1 MSRRKFG
8 NVERLINDLLDR
20 HEANPTAKRLLAYI
34 DEDIFSSVEARDRFT
49 AELLAVE
56 KAGGIDIQ
64 RKRVDG
70 AMVVGY
76 VRLADAA
83 ALYAH
88 ACRLPAR
95 VRVDAA
101 LVATQARQ
109 DLPST
114 AQSILEEIADGWS
127 RGVSRYGLSPHDDTG
142 LAAALDL
149 ARALYERAADVS
161 AIPTDF
167 RTFSRAAGTDSKAL
181 ERLMSPVVRLFRRL
195 YPEPEVP
202 VRLDADDALATFG
215 IVRTPQALTLSGPV
229 SIEGQRLP
237 RLRFYGVPPE
247 QGDML
252 GLAVPVNHVLTIENY
267 TSFVRHVRE
276 VNENK
281 SALVIYTAGF
291 PSRAHLRQI
300 VRLAELSGAPVY
312 HWGDIDGG
320 GVRIFCHLERAL
332 ANRGLALLPHLMN
345 PTLLHQYGVTGEKQ
359 LRAAD
364 APSSDSAMRPI
375 WDVLLETG
383 LVLEQESLAPRLPA
397 LEIPL

>member
-8 NVERLINDLLDR
+8 DVEKLINDLLDR
-20 HEANPTAKRLLAYI
+20 HEANPRAERLLAYI
-34 DEDIFSSVEARDRFT
+34 DEDGFSSVEARDRFT
-49 AELLAVE
+49 ATLLAAE
-56 KAGGIDIQ
+56 KAGGISIQ

-70 AMVVGY
+70 AMVFGH

-83 ALYAH
+83 ALYTYAG
-88 ACRLPAR
+88 RVPAR

-167 RTFSRAAGTDSKAL
+167 RTFSRSAGTDSKAL
-181 ERLMSPVVRLFRRL
+181 ERLTSPVVRLFRRL
-195 YPEPEVP
+195 YPEPEMP
-202 VRLDADDALATFG
+202 VGLDADDALATFG
-215 IVRTPQALTLSGPV
+215 IVRTPQALTLSGPLSV
-229 SIEGQRLP
+229 KGQTLP
-237 RLRFYGVPPE
+237 PLRFYGVPPE
-247 QGDML
+247 QGDAL
-252 GLAVPVNHVLTIENY
+252 GLAARVDHVLTIENY

-276 VNENK
+276 VNEDK

-291 PSRAHLRQI
+291 PSRSHLREI
-300 VRLAELSGAPVY
+300 VRLAELSGAPTY

-320 GVRIFCHLERAL
+320 GIRIFCQLERAL
-332 ANRGLALLPHLMN
+332 ADRRLVLLPHLMDSA
-345 PTLLHQYGVTGEKQ
+345 LLQEHGVSREKQ
-359 LRAAD
+359 IRPAD
-364 APSSDSAMRPI
+364 APPPGSAMATL
-375 WDVLLETG
+375 WHSLLESG
-383 LVLEQESLAPRLPA
+383 LALEQESLTPSRPPSL
-397 LEIPL
+397 

>member
-8 NVERLINDLLDR
+8 DVERMINDLLDR
-20 HEANPTAKRLLAYI
+20 HEANPRADRLLAYI
-34 DEDIFSSVEARDRFT
+34 DEDNFSSVEARDRFT
-49 AELLAVE
+49 AGLLAVE
-56 KAGGIDIQ
+56 KTGGINVQ

-70 AMVVGY
+70 ALVFGH

-83 ALYAH
+83 PLYAY
-88 ACRLPAR
+88 AGRVPAR
-95 VRVDAA
+95 VRVDEALGAA
-101 LVATQARQ
+101 QARQ

-167 RTFSRAAGTDSKAL
+167 RTFSRSAGTDSKAL
-181 ERLMSPVVRLFRRL
+181 ERLTSPVVRLFRRL
-195 YPEPEVP
+195 YPAPEMP
-202 VRLDADDALATFG
+202 VGLDANDALATFG

-229 SIEGQRLP
+229 SIEGLRLP

-247 QGDML
+247 QGDTL
-252 GLAVPVNHVLTIENY
+252 GLAAPVDHVLTIENY
-267 TSFVRHVRE
+267 TSFVRHARE
-276 VNENK
+276 VNEDK
-281 SALVIYTAGF
+281 SALVVYTAGF

-320 GVRIFCHLERAL
+320 GVKIFCHLERAL
-332 ANRGLALLPHLMN
+332 ANRGVALLPHLMD
-345 PTLLHQYGVTGEKQ
+345 PALLHQYGVTGEKQ
-359 LRAAD
+359 LRVAD
-364 APSSDSAMRPI
+364 APSADSAMRTI
-375 WDVLLETG
+375 WDALLETG
-383 LVLEQESLAPRLPA
+383 LVLEQESLAPRLPGFEM
-397 LEIPL
+397 LL